1 MASAGGVTG
10 AGGFGGASGTGTTR
24 LAGAD
29 GGRRGL
35 PRPLATALLLVHTLF
50 VLTVL
55 GGLGVVLTASAYD
68 RLDGGLLALTAYG
81 AAPGVLGWWLAR
93 RTWEGGPRVRA
104 GLAGVQVWLI
114 LGAVANIADGSS
126 KGFGQ
131 LLLPALILYFLT
143 RRESRDWYRLAD
155 PERAVRTPF
164 SLRRMIRWGR
174 RDEGQTAVEYAGL
187 VAVVA
192 AIIAALLVSGLGGQI
207 LSGIQAEIC
216 RVTGTA
222 CPAPGTGPGGDVT
235 AGDDTTNG
243 GTGGDGSGGDGTGG
257 DGSGDTEGGSAAG
270 GSAGGEG
277 GDQGGG
283 DEGGGEGGRS
293 GTGGSDAGTTGGGE
307 GGGTGSGNTSG
318 APGGSTEGTS
328 GGNTGAAPGGEAGE
342 ASDGEASGGAASDGD
357 ASDGGTP
364 EGAPADPAA
373 PPVDPAD
380 PVAARDEIDE
390 PPYEEPAARS
400 SGDGDGDD
408 EGCFSGFGAFFGC
421 AGDQLGQVGAGLFV
435 DGIWGDLTGIW
446 DVVTNPVET
455 WNGLMD
461 YGGSLGSDWWS
472 DSAGAR
478 QKWDDGDYLGA
489 ILGWGGA
496 SLNTGGT
503 VLYDAFIGD
512 DVADQWNSGNHT
524 RAVTTVLWN
533 VGSVFIPGY
542 GGAKVAEKVGA
553 LGKLS
558 RLTDDAAEAAQD
570 ARRAAEAGDL
580 DALEDAARRADEAA
594 DEAEDAARRTG
605 CTIAAPLRP
614 APYGHEADGG
624 PTTARPPDPGT
635 DLGTAPGTDS
645 VRLGGPDTGIGL
657 LGGPGT
663 GTTVLAAAP
672 VAVTVADAPHIV
684 LAQGGC
690 DEEAKEE
697 ARRAREHARAAYLER
712 KRAEEPG
719 RAQEAL
725 ADKKQWPAPRHG
737 DTADPRNY
745 NPPDWAA
752 DLSPRTYGDADG
764 GDGFWASRDR
774 NPAPTW
780 RNESWLRYQEQVTGT
795 ERGYEY
801 VVPHTD
807 PDVPDV
813 EFDGW
818 DSSRQT
824 FLEAKNGYDSFL
836 TADRTEL
843 TPSGRE
849 RLLAEARRQTEAAR
863 GKGLEWHFS
872 NEEVADAARDAFE
885 DAGLDIEVVHTRP
898 GPVAGERKPGAFD

>member
-10 AGGFGGASGTGTTR
+10 AGGFGGASGTGTTGPS
-24 LAGAD
+24 GAD

-35 PRPLATALLLVHTLF
+35 PRPLGTALLLVHTLF
-50 VLTVL
+50 ALTVL
-55 GGLGVVLTASAYD
+55 GGLGVLLTASAYD
-68 RLDGGLLALTAYG
+68 RLDAGLLALTAYG

-104 GLAGVQVWLI
+104 GLAAVQVWLV
-114 LGAVANIADGSS
+114 LGAVANIADGSL

-131 LLLPALILYFLT
+131 LLLPLLVLYFLT

-155 PERAVRTPF
+155 PERANRTPF

-222 CPAPGTGPGGDVT
+222 CPAPATGGAGDVT
-235 AGDDTTNG
+235 AGDGATTG
-243 GTGGDGSGGDGTGG
+243 GSEGDGTGGAGTGGDGSGNGGGSDNGTAGGSTGGTGTGDTGTGG
-257 DGSGDTEGGSAAG
+257 DTGTSTGGDTGG
-270 GSAGGEG
+270 
-277 GDQGGG
+277 
-283 DEGGGEGGRS
+283 
-293 GTGGSDAGTTGGGE
+293 
-307 GGGTGSGNTSG
+307 N
-318 APGGSTEGTS
+318 PGG
-328 GGNTGAAPGGEAGE
+328 NPGGEP
-342 ASDGEASGGAASDGD
+342 DGPPDGPPDGGAADG
-357 ASDGGTP
+357 A
-364 EGAPADPAA
+364 ADPATT
-373 PPVDPAD
+373 PVDPTD

-390 PPYEEPAARS
+390 PPYEDPTADS
-400 SGDGDGDD
+400 GGSGDDGGGDGDD

-421 AGDQLGQVGAGLFV
+421 AGDQLGQIGGGLFV

-461 YGGSLGSDWWS
+461 YGSSLGSDWWS

-478 QKWDDGDYLGA
+478 EKWNDGDYLGA
-489 ILGWGGA
+489 LLGWGGA

-503 VLYDAFIGD
+503 VLYDSFIGD

-542 GGAKVAEKVGA
+542 GGAKVAEKVGG
-553 LGKLS
+553 LGTLG
-558 RLTDDAAEAAQD
+558 RLTDDAADAARD

-605 CTIAAPLRP
+605 CTIAAPPHRL
-614 APYGHEADGG
+614 PYGDGDG
-624 PTTARPPDPGT
+624 DGARTARTARTGA
-635 DLGTAPGTDS
+635 GAAPGAAS
-645 VRLGGPDTGIGL
+645 GL

-663 GTTVLAAAP
+663 GTTVLAGGSAAG
-672 VAVTVADAPHIV
+672 TPHVV

-697 ARRAREHARAAYLER
+697 ARRAREHAREAYLER

-725 ADKKQWPAPRHG
+725 ANKKQWPEPRHG

-801 VVPHTD
+801 VIPHTD

-863 GKGLEWHFS
+863 GKGVEWHFS

-898 GPVAGERKPGAFD
+898 GPVAGERRPGAFG